1 MFRIFKVLKEI
12 SLYREYLKAIKKESF
27 DSPEWSK
34 LRLRKDW
41 FGRIYTVFN
50 LPPEVTKSP
59 DFPKY
64 ARPAFVF
71 DQIKPINEYLTK
83 LSLQELIAPTHA
95 LFLDTVARARKLT
108 PEQRTEIASAS
119 VYTSQRSLELGLI
132 DAISSEA
139 DAING
144 LRARIEDD
152 ANKERSESVK
162 KLVRSR
168 V

>member
-12 SLYREYLKAIKKESF
+12 SLYREYLKAIKKESL

-83 LSLQELIAPTHA
+83 LSFQELIAPLMNPVEGTDEES
-95 LFLDTVARARKLT
+95 FLVVYSFVFRQISILWMARLAV
-108 PEQRTEIASAS
+108 EIALISWVVS
-119 VYTSQRSLELGLI
+119 HWDWIISLIPFLG
-132 DAISSEA
+132 E
-139 DAING
+139 
-144 LRARIEDD
+144 
-152 ANKERSESVK
+152 
-162 KLVRSR
+162 
-168 V
+168 

>member
-12 SLYREYLKAIKKESF
+12 SLYREYLKAIKKESL

-83 LSLQELIAPTHA
+83 LSFQELIAPLMNPVEGTDEES
-95 LFLDTVARARKLT
+95 FLVVYSFVFRQISILWMARLAV
-108 PEQRTEIASAS
+108 EIALISWVVS
-119 VYTSQRSLELGLI
+119 HWDWIISLIPFLG
-132 DAISSEA
+132 
-139 DAING
+139 
-144 LRARIEDD
+144 
-152 ANKERSESVK
+152 K
-162 KLVRSR
+162 
-168 V
+168 

>member
-12 SLYREYLKAIKKESF
+12 SLYREYLKAIKKESL

-83 LSLQELIAPTHA
+83 LSLQELIAPLMNPVEGTDEES
-95 LFLDTVARARKLT
+95 FLVVYSFVFRQISILWMARLAV
-108 PEQRTEIASAS
+108 EIALISWVVS
-119 VYTSQRSLELGLI
+119 HWDWILSLVPFLG
-132 DAISSEA
+132 
-139 DAING
+139 
-144 LRARIEDD
+144 
-152 ANKERSESVK
+152 K
-162 KLVRSR
+162 
-168 V
+168 

>member
-1 MFRIFKVLKEI
+1 MLRIFKVLKEI
-12 SLYREYLKAIKKESF
+12 SLYREYLKAIKKESL

-83 LSLQELIAPTHA
+83 LSFQELIAPLMNPVEGTDEES
-95 LFLDTVARARKLT
+95 FLVVYSFVFRQISILWMVRLAV
-108 PEQRTEIASAS
+108 EIALIAW
-119 VYTSQRSLELGLI
+119 VVNHWDWIISLIPFLG
-132 DAISSEA
+132 
-139 DAING
+139 
-144 LRARIEDD
+144 
-152 ANKERSESVK
+152 K
-162 KLVRSR
+162 
-168 V
+168 

>member
-12 SLYREYLKAIKKESF
+12 SLYREYLKAIKKESL

-83 LSLQELIAPTHA
+83 LSLQELIAPLMNPVEGTEEES
-95 LFLDTVARARKLT
+95 FLVVYSFVFRQISILWMARLAV
-108 PEQRTEIASAS
+108 EIALIAW
-119 VYTSQRSLELGLI
+119 VVNHWDWIISLIPFLG
-132 DAISSEA
+132 
-139 DAING
+139 
-144 LRARIEDD
+144 
-152 ANKERSESVK
+152 K
-162 KLVRSR
+162 
-168 V
+168 

>member
-1 MFRIFKVLKEI
+1 MLRIFKVLKEI
-12 SLYREYLKAIKKESF
+12 SLYREYLKAIKKESL

-83 LSLQELIAPTHA
+83 LSFQELIAPLMNPVEGTDEES
-95 LFLDTVARARKLT
+95 FLVVYSFVFRQISILWMARLAV
-108 PEQRTEIASAS
+108 EIALIAW
-119 VYTSQRSLELGLI
+119 VVNHWDWIISLIPFLG
-132 DAISSEA
+132 
-139 DAING
+139 
-144 LRARIEDD
+144 
-152 ANKERSESVK
+152 K
-162 KLVRSR
+162 
-168 V
+168 

>member
-12 SLYREYLKAIKKESF
+12 KLYREYLKVIKKESL

-50 LPPEVTKSP
+50 LPPEVTMSP

-71 DQIKPINEYLTK
+71 DQIKPINDYLTK
-83 LSLQELIAPTHA
+83 LSLQELIAPLMNPVEGTDEES
-95 LFLDTVARARKLT
+95 FLVVYSFVFRQISVLWILRFI
-108 PEQRTEIASAS
+108 TEIVLIILAFNNW
-119 VYTSQRSLELGLI
+119 ELILQLLHLSG
-132 DAISSEA
+132 
-139 DAING
+139 
-144 LRARIEDD
+144 
-152 ANKERSESVK
+152 K
-162 KLVRSR
+162 
-168 V
+168 

>member
-12 SLYREYLKAIKKESF
+12 SLYREYLKVIKKESL

-83 LSLQELIAPTHA
+83 LSLQELIAPLMNPVEGTDEES
-95 LFLDTVARARKLT
+95 FLVVYSFVFRQISILWMARLAV
-108 PEQRTEIASAS
+108 EIALIAW
-119 VYTSQRSLELGLI
+119 VVNHWDWIISLIPFLG
-132 DAISSEA
+132 
-139 DAING
+139 
-144 LRARIEDD
+144 
-152 ANKERSESVK
+152 K
-162 KLVRSR
+162 
-168 V
+168 

>member
-12 SLYREYLKAIKKESF
+12 RLYREYLKVIKKESL

-34 LRLRKDW
+34 LRLRRDW

-83 LSLQELIAPTHA
+83 LSFQELIAPLMNPVEGTDEES
-95 LFLDTVARARKLT
+95 FLVVYSFVFRQISILWMVRLAV
-108 PEQRTEIASAS
+108 EIA
-119 VYTSQRSLELGLI
+119 LI
-132 DAISSEA
+132 SWVANHWDWISSFLPF
-139 DAING
+139 IG
-144 LRARIEDD
+144 
-152 ANKERSESVK
+152 K
-162 KLVRSR
+162 
-168 V
+168 

>member
-12 SLYREYLKAIKKESF
+12 RLYREYLKVIKKESL
-27 DSPEWSK
+27 DAPDWAR

-83 LSLQELIAPTHA
+83 LRLQELIAPILNPIDGTDEES
-95 LFLDTVARARKLT
+95 FLVVYSFVFRQVSVLWILRFIAETVLIVLAFNHWETILH
-108 PEQRTEIASAS
+108 
-119 VYTSQRSLELGLI
+119 LLHLG
-132 DAISSEA
+132 
-139 DAING
+139 G
-144 LRARIEDD
+144 
-152 ANKERSESVK
+152 K
-162 KLVRSR
+162 
-168 V
+168 

>member
-12 SLYREYLKAIKKESF
+12 SLYREYLKVIKKESL

-83 LSLQELIAPTHA
+83 LSLQELIAPLMNPVEGTEEES
-95 LFLDTVARARKLT
+95 FLVVYSFVFRQISILWMARLAV
-108 PEQRTEIASAS
+108 EI
-119 VYTSQRSLELGLI
+119 TLI
-132 DAISSEA
+132 AWAVNHWDWILSFLPFV
-139 DAING
+139 G
-144 LRARIEDD
+144 
-152 ANKERSESVK
+152 KQ
-162 KLVRSR
+162 
-168 V
+168 

>member
-12 SLYREYLKAIKKESF
+12 RLYREYLKVTKKESL

-83 LSLQELIAPTHA
+83 LSLQELIAPLINPVEGTDEES
-95 LFLDTVARARKLT
+95 FLDVYSFVFRQISILWMARLAV
-108 PEQRTEIASAS
+108 EI
-119 VYTSQRSLELGLI
+119 SLIAWVVNHWEWILSLIPFLG
-132 DAISSEA
+132 
-139 DAING
+139 
-144 LRARIEDD
+144 
-152 ANKERSESVK
+152 K
-162 KLVRSR
+162 
-168 V
+168 

>member
-1 MFRIFKVLKEI
+1 MLRIFKVLKEI
-12 SLYREYLKAIKKESF
+12 SLYREYLKAIKKESL

-83 LSLQELIAPTHA
+83 LSFQELIAPLMNPVEGTDEES
-95 LFLDTVARARKLT
+95 FLVVYSFVFRQISILWMARLAV
-108 PEQRTEIASAS
+108 EIALISWVVS
-119 VYTSQRSLELGLI
+119 HWDWIISLIPFLG
-132 DAISSEA
+132 
-139 DAING
+139 
-144 LRARIEDD
+144 
-152 ANKERSESVK
+152 K
-162 KLVRSR
+162 
-168 V
+168 

>member
-12 SLYREYLKAIKKESF
+12 RLYREYLKVTKKESL

-34 LRLRKDW
+34 LRLRRDW

-83 LSLQELIAPTHA
+83 LSFQELIAPLMNPVEGTDEES
-95 LFLDTVARARKLT
+95 FLVVYSFVFRQISILWMVRLAV
-108 PEQRTEIASAS
+108 EIA
-119 VYTSQRSLELGLI
+119 LI
-132 DAISSEA
+132 AWVANHWDWISSFLPF
-139 DAING
+139 IS
-144 LRARIEDD
+144 
-152 ANKERSESVK
+152 K
-162 KLVRSR
+162 
-168 V
+168 

>member
-12 SLYREYLKAIKKESF
+12 SLYREDLKAIKKESL

-83 LSLQELIAPTHA
+83 LSFQELIAPLMNPVEGTDEES
-95 LFLDTVARARKLT
+95 FLVVYSFVFRQISILWMARLAV
-108 PEQRTEIASAS
+108 EIALIAW
-119 VYTSQRSLELGLI
+119 VVNHWDWIISLIPFLG
-132 DAISSEA
+132 
-139 DAING
+139 
-144 LRARIEDD
+144 
-152 ANKERSESVK
+152 K
-162 KLVRSR
+162 
-168 V
+168 

>member
-12 SLYREYLKAIKKESF
+12 SLYREYLKVIKKESL
-27 DSPEWSK
+27 DSPEWSR
-34 LRLRKDW
+34 LRLRRDW

-83 LSLQELIAPTHA
+83 LRLQELIAPLMNPVEGTDEES
-95 LFLDTVARARKLT
+95 FLVVYSFVFRQISLLWILRLIV
-108 PEQRTEIASAS
+108 EI
-119 VYTSQRSLELGLI
+119 SLIVLAFNHWDWILSFFG
-132 DAISSEA
+132 
-139 DAING
+139 
-144 LRARIEDD
+144 
-152 ANKERSESVK
+152 K
-162 KLVRSR
+162 
-168 V
+168 

>member
-12 SLYREYLKAIKKESF
+12 SLYREYLKVTKKESL
-27 DSPEWSK
+27 DSPEWSR
-34 LRLRKDW
+34 LRLRRDW

-83 LSLQELIAPTHA
+83 LSLQELIAPLMNPVEGTDEESFLVVYSFVFRQISLLWMLRVVIEISLIILAFSHWDWILS
-95 LFLDTVARARKLT
+95 LFAK
-108 PEQRTEIASAS
+108 
-119 VYTSQRSLELGLI
+119 
-132 DAISSEA
+132 
-139 DAING
+139 
-144 LRARIEDD
+144 
-152 ANKERSESVK
+152 
-162 KLVRSR
+162 
-168 V
+168 

>member
-12 SLYREYLKAIKKESF
+12 RLYREYLKVIKKESL

-34 LRLRKDW
+34 LRLRRDW

-83 LSLQELIAPTHA
+83 LSLQELIAPLMNPVEGTDEES
-95 LFLDTVARARKLT
+95 FLVVYSFVFRQLSILWMARLIL
-108 PEQRTEIASAS
+108 EITLLVLA
-119 VYTSQRSLELGLI
+119 YNHW
-132 DAISSEA
+132 DWISSLFPS
-139 DAING
+139 IG
-144 LRARIEDD
+144 
-152 ANKERSESVK
+152 K
-162 KLVRSR
+162 
-168 V
+168 

>member
-1 MFRIFKVLKEI
+1 MLRIFKVLKEI
-12 SLYREYLKAIKKESF
+12 SLYREYLKVIKKESL

-83 LSLQELIAPTHA
+83 LSLQELIAPLMNPVEGTEEES
-95 LFLDTVARARKLT
+95 FLVVYSFVFRQISILWMARLAV
-108 PEQRTEIASAS
+108 EI
-119 VYTSQRSLELGLI
+119 TLI
-132 DAISSEA
+132 AWAVNHWDWILSFLPF
-139 DAING
+139 IG
-144 LRARIEDD
+144 
-152 ANKERSESVK
+152 K
-162 KLVRSR
+162 
-168 V
+168 

>member
-12 SLYREYLKAIKKESF
+12 RLYREYLKVTKKESL

-34 LRLRKDW
+34 LRLRRDW

-83 LSLQELIAPTHA
+83 LSFQELIAPLMNPVEGTDEES
-95 LFLDTVARARKLT
+95 FLVVYSFVFRQISILWMARLVV
-108 PEQRTEIASAS
+108 EI
-119 VYTSQRSLELGLI
+119 GLI
-132 DAISSEA
+132 AWVVNHWDWISSLLPF
-139 DAING
+139 IG
-144 LRARIEDD
+144 
-152 ANKERSESVK
+152 K
-162 KLVRSR
+162 
-168 V
+168 

>member
-12 SLYREYLKAIKKESF
+12 SLYREYLKVIKKESL

-41 FGRIYTVFN
+41 FGRIYAVFN

-83 LSLQELIAPTHA
+83 LSLQELIAPLMNPVEGTEEES
-95 LFLDTVARARKLT
+95 FLVVYSFVFRQISILWMARLAI
-108 PEQRTEIASAS
+108 EI
-119 VYTSQRSLELGLI
+119 TLI
-132 DAISSEA
+132 TWVVNHWEWISSFLPF
-139 DAING
+139 IS
-144 LRARIEDD
+144 
-152 ANKERSESVK
+152 K
-162 KLVRSR
+162 
-168 V
+168 